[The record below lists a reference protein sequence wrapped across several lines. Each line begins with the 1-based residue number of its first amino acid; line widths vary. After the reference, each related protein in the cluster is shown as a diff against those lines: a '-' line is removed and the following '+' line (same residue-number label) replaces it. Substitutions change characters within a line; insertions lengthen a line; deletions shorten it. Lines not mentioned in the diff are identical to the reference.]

1 MIKINSIKLN
11 NFRFFTDENSSFEV
25 NGKNVL
31 IYGENGSGKSSIYK
45 AFQFLAKP
53 EISKF
58 EFDESR
64 NIFVEDG
71 ETYLEFDFSNG
82 ETLRIDEDHLSLD
95 GAYIFI
101 EKLSVSKPILDY
113 KSLLNITYSQNYQNI
128 QNEKKNL
135 FLFFETLLEN
145 YPIESNQRLK
155 DIKQSGEK
163 YFTKFKTILKD
174 EIFHDINYFLTFF
187 NHNIKITDIHFDA
200 FNKETTLDIEIFDKT
215 VEKYHLFLN
224 EARLSALA
232 ISIYFSIIKK
242 LFSYLE
248 NESLKILVLD
258 DLLISLDMNNRL
270 HLVDILKSE
279 FSDFQIFFFTHDK
292 GLFEIFKDKME
303 WKAFEIYV
311 DRHSDGY
318 EVPFVKKNEEYSE
331 LAKQHFKNRDYP
343 ASANYLRKEV
353 EKYFIKKLGIDK
365 LDRLIDLAKKED
377 NYQKLEE
384 CFPKLTGALKSF
396 EHCKNIQDSQK
407 REDKCLEFANVVLK
421 AVKTVEEII
430 NENSF
435 HDING
440 IKNRILNPQSHYDT
454 STVIYKKELEEAI
467 KLIDKLL
474 DE

>member
-1 MIKINSIKLN
+1 MIKIEKIWLN
-11 NFRFFTDENSSFEV
+11 NFRFFTDDEKNNIFKID
-25 NGKNVL
+25 GKNVL
-31 IYGENGSGKSSIYK
+31 IYGENGSGKSSLFK
-45 AFQFLAKP
+45 AFEFLTKP
-53 EISKF
+53 TIARN
-58 EFDESR
+58 EFDNSR
-64 NIFVEDG
+64 NIFQSGD
-71 ETYLEFDFSNG
+71 TFLEFDFSNAQ
-82 ETLRIDEDHLSLD
+82 TLRIDEDHLSLD
-95 GAYIFI
+95 GDYMFV
-101 EKLSVSKPILDY
+101 EKLSISKPTLDY
-113 KSLLNITYSQNYQNI
+113 KKLLQISYSEQSVND
-128 QNEKKNL
+128 EKNL
-135 FLFFETLLEN
+135 YSFFEAILQD
-145 YPIESNQRLK
+145 YPVGEDKILSSLR
-155 DIKQSGEK
+155 GEK
-163 YFTKFKTILKD
+163 YFNEFKKIINEVLLEEINVALKKFDHNFKIR
-174 EIFHDINYFLTFF
+174 EIV
-187 NHNIKITDIHFDA
+187 FDG
-200 FNKETTLDIEIFDKT
+200 FDKT
-215 VEKYHLFLN
+215 VFLKIDYFEQDTGKFHLFLN

-232 ISIYFSIIKK
+232 MSVYFAIIKK
-242 LFSYLE
+242 QFAYLQ